1 VLIVSD
7 RYRGLTSEVIAPGN
21 PGYEE
26 ARQEWNRVIQR
37 FPLAIV
43 YCSTDRDVS
52 NAICWARNNNIAIRI
67 RSGGHNYEGYS
78 VGNDLLVID
87 ISRMNGLDI
96 DRENNVLKV
105 QGGVK
110 LKQVYGLVAA
120 EGYPFPGGTCP
131 TVGVSGFTLGGGWG
145 YSCRYLGL
153 GCDSLMELELVDYTG
168 KILLA
173 NESINADLFWAC
185 RGAGG
190 GNFGVVVS
198 LTFKL
203 PPKVGRV
210 SLVELSL
217 PDASEDAQAAF
228 IDAWQRWLVGLD
240 ERITII
246 ASLCNSQEKGITV
259 HGKGIFYGPL
269 EEAAE
274 ILHPLA
280 SIEGMGLT
288 LQDVSFLEAVNNIG
302 ESYADS
308 EQFKSTGRFVYQE
321 YDQKEIADIVGLVR
335 TRPEGSS
342 FAAVSVYAL
351 GGMVKNVSRDAT
363 AFYHREARY
372 MLGIQSIWV
381 DQQYARQNIEWV
393 QQQFN
398 YLKTMTTGSYVN
410 FPYCDLTD
418 HKEAYYGRNADRLTR
433 IKNIYDTLD
442 VFTFP
447 QSIK

>member
-1 VLIVSD
+1 MMND
-7 RYRGLTSEVIAPGN
+7 RYCGLTGEVITSGN

-26 ARQEWNRVIQR
+26 ARQEWNRAIQKL
-37 FPLAIV
+37 PLAIV

-52 NAICWARNNNIAIRI
+52 NAICWARNNCVAIRI

-78 VGNDLLVID
+78 VGNDVLVID
-87 ISRMNGLDI
+87 ISRMNGLEI
-96 DRENNVLKV
+96 DRANNILKV

-110 LKQVYGLVAA
+110 NKQVYGLVAA

-131 TVGVSGFTLGGGWG
+131 TVGVSGYALGGGWG

-153 GCDSLMELELVDYTG
+153 GCDSLLELELVDYTG
-168 KILLA
+168 KIVLA
-173 NESINADLFWAC
+173 NEYSNADLFWAC

-203 PPKVGRV
+203 PPKVHRV
-210 SLVELSL
+210 SLVELYL
-217 PDASEDAQAAF
+217 PDSTEESQAAF

-246 ASLCNSQEKGITV
+246 ASVCNSQEEGLAIY
-259 HGKGIFYGPL
+259 GRGIFYGPP

-274 ILHPLA
+274 ILQPLA
-280 SIEGMGLT
+280 GIEGMRLA
-288 LQDVSFLEAVNNIG
+288 LQYIPFLEAINKIG

-308 EQFKSTGRFVYQE
+308 EQFKSTGRFAYQE
-321 YDQKEIADIVGLVR
+321 YDQTEITDIVGLIR
-335 TRPEGSS
+335 TRPDGSR

-351 GGMVKNVSRDAT
+351 GGRVKDVSSDAT
-363 AFYHREARY
+363 AFYHRDAKY
-372 MLGIQSIWV
+372 IIGVQSIWL

-393 QQQFN
+393 QQKFN
-398 YLKTMTTGSYVN
+398 YLKAMTTGSYVN
-410 FPYCDLTD
+410 FPYGDLPD
-418 HKEAYYGRNADRLTR
+418 YEEAYYGHNAGRLAR
-433 IKNIYDTLD
+433 IKNMYDPLD